1 MLLGEVHPDGSILH
15 AELGG
20 ESAPKL
26 FQCGEPSGDQD
37 HMEPAGRQLAR
48 EFLANP

>member
-1 MLLGEVHPDGSILH
+1 MFLGEVHPDGSILH

-26 FQCGEPSGDQD
+26 FQGGEPSGDED
-37 HMEPAGRQLAR
+37 HM
-48 EFLANP
+48 